1 MHVWERSN
9 RKRCWRCARVYI
21 HVAGRIVCFCGPFS
35 QLPQQRRCWLAEGLF
50 VAGVMAAEVTLPC
63 PFVRASSPSPPPPPV
78 FPRAHLDRQS
88 ERDIGRKRQRTR
100 EQKRRKR
107 RQRRTRRRR
116 RRRRRERERST
127 RSTLYGRTFRA
138 AAGLYVDMGAGKSEQ
153 ESSPARSRIGDL
165 FGNYCTRGR

>member
-63 PFVRASSPSPPPPPV
+63 PFVRASSPSPPPPPGV
-78 FPRAHLDRQS
+78 PSSSPRPT
-88 ERDIGRKRQRTR
+88 EREGHREKEAEDERAKEAKEEVEEDEAEAEEAEERTR
-100 EQKRRKR
+100 TKHSIYPLRQNIPRGCRFVRR
-107 RQRRTRRRR
+107 
-116 RRRRRERERST
+116 
-127 RSTLYGRTFRA
+127 YG
-138 AAGLYVDMGAGKSEQ
+138 GG
-153 ESSPARSRIGDL
+153 
-165 FGNYCTRGR
+165 